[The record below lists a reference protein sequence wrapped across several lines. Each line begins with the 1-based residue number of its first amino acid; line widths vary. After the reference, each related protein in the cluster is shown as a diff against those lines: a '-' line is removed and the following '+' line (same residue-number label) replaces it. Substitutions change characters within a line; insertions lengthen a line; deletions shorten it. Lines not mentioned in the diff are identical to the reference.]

1 MSAAT
6 THRADAVRRGAM
18 VGMLGGMAGGIVM
31 AMYAMVVSATVKDV
45 GFFTPL
51 YHIASSIISP
61 QAMMT
66 SMDDAAH
73 GHAGYFTAG
82 PALVG
87 LLVHMMTGA
96 VAGGA
101 FGAAVAGRGLARP
114 VTVAVGGVFGLLV
127 LLANSFVGLPVV
139 ASVFGGGGPISDM
152 PKMVGWGTFTVEHLM
167 FGLVLGLVVAAAA
180 TVRAAGTSAAVGA
193 RTA

>member
-1 MSAAT
+1 
-6 THRADAVRRGAM
+6 M
-18 VGMLGGMAGGIVM
+18 VGVPGGMAGGIVM
-31 AMYAMVVSATVKDV
+31 AMHAMVVSATVKDV
-45 GFFTPL
+45 GFFTPR

-61 QAMMT
+61 KAMMT
-66 SMDDAAH
+66 SMGDAAD

-96 VAGGA
+96 VASGV

-114 VTVAVGGVFGLLV
+114 VTVALGGVFGLLV

-152 PKMVGWGTFTVEHLM
+152 PKLAGWGTFAVEHLM

-180 TVRAAGTSAAVGA
+180 TVRAAGASASVGT